1 MGQELV
7 DFAALADDLRD
18 EAIRFGR
25 YLVGEVPADELI
37 ERYCRANAELF
48 GAPNPED
55 RRLLELARR
64 HPRTIAML
72 DAGTG
77 LAAPQSLLRKKLL
90 VMMAILETTPVYAG
104 KTAQRSVG
112 LPELVL
118 RVGVAGMR
126 TALNVAGGLALV
138 AFARRA
144 SR

>member
-1 MGQELV
+1 M
-7 DFAALADDLRD
+7 ADALRD

-48 GAPNPED
+48 EAPGPED

-64 HPRTIAML
+64 HPRAIAML

-77 LAAPQSLLRKKLL
+77 LLAPQSLFRKKLL
-90 VMMAILETTPVYAG
+90 VMMAIVETTPAYAAR
-104 KTAQRSVG
+104 TEQRSVG

-118 RVGVAGMR
+118 RVGVAGAR
-126 TALNVAGGLALV
+126 TVMNAAAGVALV
-138 AFARRA
+138 AIA
-144 SR
+144 SRRPR

>member
-1 MGQELV
+1 M
-7 DFAALADDLRD
+7 ADDLRD

-25 YLVGEVPADELI
+25 YLIGEVPGEPLI

-48 GAPNPED
+48 AAPTPED
-55 RRLLELARR
+55 QRLLALARR

-77 LAAPQSLLRKKLL
+77 LAAPHSLLRKKLL
-90 VMMAILETTPVYAG
+90 VMMAILETTPAYAAR
-104 KTAQRSVG
+104 TEQRSVG
-112 LPELVL
+112 LPELVV

-138 AFARRA
+138 ALARRK
-144 SR
+144 